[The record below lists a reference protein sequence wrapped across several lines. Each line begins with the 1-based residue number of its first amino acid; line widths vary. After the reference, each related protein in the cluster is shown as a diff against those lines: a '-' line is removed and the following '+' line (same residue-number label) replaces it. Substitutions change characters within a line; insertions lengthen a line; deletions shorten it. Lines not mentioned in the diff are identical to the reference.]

1 MKPLKTKHQA
11 TIGLSVFSARYLV
24 TDRAVTQCGDVTHP
38 CLVTTDNVCP
48 LCPVPRCPH
57 CPPAVAV
64 SKCWTLAPPTLLFTL
79 YGISAC
85 VGFQVSSVH
94 SVQCSD
100 CCGGGFTLLCCL
112 LCGQPVRPLFA
123 LASIST

>member
-1 MKPLKTKHQA
+1 MWPLKIKHQA

-24 TDRAVTQCGDVTHP
+24 TDRAVTQCDDVTHP

-48 LCPVPRCPH
+48 LCPLPRCPL
-57 CPPAVAV
+57 CPPAVTV
-64 SKCWTLAPPTLLFTL
+64 SKCWSLAPPTLLFTL

-85 VGFQVSSVH
+85 VGFQVFSVH

-100 CCGGGFTLLCCL
+100 CCGVSADVLLSAVC
-112 LCGQPVRPLFA
+112 P
-123 LASIST
+123 ASQASLRLSKH